1 MDLDVRSLDVK
12 KNQGEVLARIHAG
25 STKIMT
31 TLVAR
36 LEEYLESF
44 FRNARVETLAIDSG
58 GNVNLY
64 MH

>member
-1 MDLDVRSLDVK
+1 
-12 KNQGEVLARIHAG
+12 
-25 STKIMT
+25 MT

-36 LEEYLESF
+36 AEEYLESL
-44 FRNARVETLAIDSG
+44 FRNARVEILAMDSG